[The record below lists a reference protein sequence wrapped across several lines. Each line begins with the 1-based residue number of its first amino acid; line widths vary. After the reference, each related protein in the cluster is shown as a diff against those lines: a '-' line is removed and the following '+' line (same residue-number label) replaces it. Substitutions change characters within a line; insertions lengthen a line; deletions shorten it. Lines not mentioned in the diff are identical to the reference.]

1 MVANIKQIFNNSFFK
16 ELNDVSDG
24 ICNDN
29 GKQYLKFDS
38 FAKSLKYNGSTVCS
52 CDTILF
58 EYSKE
63 HIIFVEFKDMNFANS
78 SSDAKDWINEKYNN
92 LCLKITETLLILMY
106 EIRQS
111 GLCCNDFVDLS
122 KSFFYVYKSKSD
134 YKEAIKTHIGNK
146 LSRYN
151 FIFKN
156 TKTLDVSNVEIF
168 LQKCN
173 L

>member
-1 MVANIKQIFNNSFFK
+1 MVANIKQIFNNNFFK
-16 ELNDVSDG
+16 ELNNVSDG

-38 FAKSLKYNGSTVCS
+38 FVKSLQYHGDTVCS

-58 EYSKE
+58 NCIQE
-63 HIIFVEFKDMNFANS
+63 HIIFVEFKDMNCVNS
-78 SSDAKDWINEKYNN
+78 LDDLKVWMNKKEDN
-92 LCLKITETLLILMY
+92 LCLKIAETLLVFMH
-106 EIRQS
+106 EIRQH
-111 GLCCNDFVDLS
+111 GLYCNDFVDLS
-122 KSFFYVYKSKSD
+122 KSFFYVYKSDS
-134 YKEAIKTHIGNK
+134 YKKAIKDHIGNK

-156 TKTLDVSNVEIF
+156 TNTLDASIFESF
-168 LQKCN
+168 LQKHN

>member
-1 MVANIKQIFNNSFFK
+1 MVANIKQIFNNNFFK
-16 ELNDVSDG
+16 ELNNVSDG

-38 FAKSLKYNGSTVCS
+38 FVKSLQYHGDTVCS

-58 EYSKE
+58 NCIQE
-63 HIIFVEFKDMNFANS
+63 HIIFVEFKDMNCANS
-78 SSDAKDWINEKYNN
+78 LGDVKVWMNKKEDN
-92 LCLKITETLLILMY
+92 LCLKIAETLLVFMH
-106 EIRQS
+106 EIRQH

-122 KSFFYVYKSKSD
+122 KSFFYVYKSDS
-134 YKEAIKTHIGNK
+134 YKKAIKDHIGNK

-156 TKTLDVSNVEIF
+156 TKTLDASNFENF
-168 LQKCN
+168 LQKHN

>member
-1 MVANIKQIFNNSFFK
+1 MVANIKQIFNNNFFK

-24 ICNDN
+24 ICNNND
-29 GKQYLKFDS
+29 KLYLKFDS
-38 FAKSLKYNGSTVCS
+38 FVKSLKYNGSTVCS

-58 EYSKE
+58 NSNKE
-63 HIIFVEFKDMNFANS
+63 HIVLAEFKNISSKNNS
-78 SSDAKDWINEKYNN
+78 KDIKDWMNGKDNN

-106 EIRQS
+106 EIKKN

-122 KSFFYVYKSKSD
+122 KSFFYVYKSDS
-134 YKEAIKTHIGNK
+134 YKKAIKAHIGNK

-156 TKTLDVSNVEIF
+156 TKTLDASNFEIF
-168 LQKCN
+168 LQKHN